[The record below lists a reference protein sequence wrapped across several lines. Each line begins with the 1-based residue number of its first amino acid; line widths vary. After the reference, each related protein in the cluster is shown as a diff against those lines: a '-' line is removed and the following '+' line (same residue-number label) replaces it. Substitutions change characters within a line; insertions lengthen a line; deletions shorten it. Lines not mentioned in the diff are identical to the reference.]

1 MNYSILRTLTKP
13 LVVLFLPLFIQSST
27 QAQDHSK
34 VKSSN
39 CGDFDQYINAKWKSE
54 NAVPSTE
61 SSWGS
66 FSVLNKSNDKK
77 TETLV
82 DELVEKQYPK
92 NSYQQQV
99 ADLYKS
105 LLNTDAR
112 NEKGLAPVQNYF
124 KLIDNAQSFNDLV
137 VLNAIIPGF
146 TLPMEGEVS
155 EDLMNSKY
163 NTFYLSQAGLTL
175 GDKDYYLSD
184 DSEKVKI
191 REELKQ
197 YITNVEKLLGNKS
210 KKATKIANQIY
221 SIEYQVA
228 QFHMD
233 KEAMRDPFKIYNK
246 YTLEEVKKA
255 APSVNWDAYFKA
267 LNIQPN
273 EIIIINPDILKNYQK
288 IIKGHSL
295 SAWKEY
301 SKYHFVK
308 NMSPFL
314 PEKFEKEN
322 FHFFSTIL
330 SGVKEQLPLNERSI
344 RRVNSL
350 FGEPMGRLFVSK
362 YFSPESKKRVEHMI
376 ENMRSVYADRINH
389 LEWMSDSTKKEAL
402 HKLSTFTY
410 KIGYPNKWTDYSKLD
425 IESDKVFEN
434 VMKINTFELKKQ
446 LKEYGKVA
454 DKDKWGMNAHIVN
467 AYYNPLFNE
476 IVFPAG
482 ILQPPFF
489 NPEADDALNYGG
501 IGAVIGHE
509 FSHGFDDQGS
519 QFDADGNLKNWWTE
533 DDRKKFDDLT
543 SKLAT
548 QYSNF
553 EILPNL
559 KVNGKFTLGENI
571 ADQGGL
577 ILSYYALLKE
587 YENKPEPPLV
597 DGMTYK
603 QRFFVGWATVWR
615 ENSTDEYTKQL
626 ITLDPHSPAKA
637 RINVAISNLNE
648 FYDAFNCDEPLVKET
663 DRVVIW

>member
-54 NAVPSTE
+54 NSVPSTE

-344 RRVNSL
+344 RRVNNL

-446 LKEYGKVA
+446 LKEYGKEA

-519 QFDADGNLKNWWTE
+519 QC
-533 DDRKKFDDLT
+533 
-543 SKLAT
+543 
-548 QYSNF
+548 
-553 EILPNL
+553 
-559 KVNGKFTLGENI
+559 
-571 ADQGGL
+571 
-577 ILSYYALLKE
+577 LSKE
-587 YENKPEPPLV
+587 Y
-597 DGMTYK
+597 
-603 QRFFVGWATVWR
+603 
-615 ENSTDEYTKQL
+615 
-626 ITLDPHSPAKA
+626 
-637 RINVAISNLNE
+637 
-648 FYDAFNCDEPLVKET
+648 C
-663 DRVVIW
+663 RVS

>member
-446 LKEYGKVA
+446 LKEYGKEA
-454 DKDKWGMNAHIVN
+454 DKDKWVMNAHIVN

>member
-1 MNYSILRTLTKP
+1 MNYSILKTVAKP
-13 LVVLFLPLFIQSST
+13 VIALLLPLLLQSSI

-34 VKSSN
+34 DKNSF
-39 CGDFDQYINAKWKSE
+39 CGDFDQYINAKWKAE
-54 NAVPSTE
+54 NPVPSTE

-82 DELVEKQYPK
+82 NDLIEKQFPK
-92 NSYQQQV
+92 NSYQQQL

-105 LLNTDAR
+105 LLDTNTR
-112 NEKGLAPVQNYF
+112 NKRGLAPVENYF

-155 EDLMNSKY
+155 ADLMDSRY
-163 NTFYLSQAGLTL
+163 NTFYLSHAGLSL

-184 DSEKVKI
+184 HPDKIKI
-191 REELKQ
+191 REELKK
-197 YITNVEKLLGNKS
+197 YIANIEKLLGKKS
-210 KKATKIANQIY
+210 KKATKIAHQIY
-221 SIEYQVA
+221 SIESDVA
-228 QFHMD
+228 QYHLD
-233 KEAMRDPFKIYNK
+233 KEEMRDPFKIYNK
-246 YTLEEVKKA
+246 YTLEDVKKA
-255 APSVNWDAYFKA
+255 APSIDWKAYFKA
-267 LNIQPN
+267 LDIQPK
-273 EIIIINPDILKNYQK
+273 EIIVINPDILKNYQK

-295 SAWKEY
+295 KAWKEY

-308 NMSPFL
+308 NMSSFL
-314 PEKFEKEN
+314 PEEFENEN

-330 SGVKEQLPLNERSI
+330 NGVKEQLPLNERSI
-344 RRVNSL
+344 RRVNAL

-362 YFSPESKKRVEHMI
+362 FFSPESKERVEHMI
-376 ENMRSVYADRINH
+376 ENMRSVYGERINK

-410 KIGYPNKWTDYSKLD
+410 KIGYPSKWTDYSKLD
-425 IESDKVFEN
+425 IDSDRVFEN
-434 VMKINTFELKKQ
+434 VIKINTFEIKKE
-446 LKEYGKVA
+446 LKEYGKET
-454 DKDKWGMNAHIVN
+454 DKEKWEMNPHIVN

-519 QFDADGNLKNWWTE
+519 QFDADGNLKNWWTD

-543 SKLAT
+543 NKLAI

-553 EILPNL
+553 EILPNV

-587 YENKPEPPLV
+587 YQNKPEPPLI
-597 DGMTYK
+597 DGMNYK

-615 ENSTDEYTKQL
+615 NNSTDEYTKQL

-637 RINVAISNLNE
+637 RINVATSNLKE
-648 FYDAFNCDEPLVKET
+648 FYDAFDCNEPLVPEA
-663 DRVVIW
+663 DRVTIW

>member
-54 NAVPSTE
+54 NSVPSTE

-344 RRVNSL
+344 RRVNNL

-446 LKEYGKVA
+446 LKEYGKEA

>member
-54 NAVPSTE
+54 NSVPSTE

-344 RRVNSL
+344 RRVNNL

-446 LKEYGKVA
+446 LKEYGKEA

-533 DDRKKFDDLT
+533 EDRKKFDDLT